1 MKHSLHKRGLA
12 GSDSARMRRNHHA
25 SLLAS
30 IVALSAALLLV
41 QPSAQARADER
52 SEQNDRSDHFAIR
65 TLSGDAE
72 RVSGGSALVEITFP
86 FADARRALVV
96 ELNGADVSG
105 AFRPGGKANSLV
117 GLVTGLALG
126 ENRLTVEGRGLPRES
141 LDLTNYSIKGPI
153 ISGPQI
159 EPFICQTQ
167 TFKLPDGTFLGSP
180 LDADCSAPTVVTYV
194 YLSTITGTFVA
205 LPSPTSLPADVA
217 KTTTSAGKT
226 VPYVVRVETGTINRG
241 IYQNAILFDPTSDSA
256 PSPFSPPKGWNHR
269 LVAIHGAG
277 CPGGWYTQGTAEG
290 VNVLQNMY
298 LSQGY
303 ALFINTL
310 QNPSNSCNP
319 FVAGE
324 SAMMGKEH
332 FIKTFGVPDFTLS
345 TGGSGGAYTSLD
357 IADAFPGLIDGI
369 FINATFPDAAEI
381 ALSGLDGHLLT
392 HYFTVTNPTGFT
404 DAQQVA
410 VSGYDGHQAWYDA
423 ANQSQRTDPVP
434 GRVDVVGYASAVWNA
449 IVPVSLRYDPVTN
462 PRGARPTVWDV
473 SRNIYGTDPTT
484 GFALRTYDNVG
495 VQYGLG
501 ALKAGTI
508 SKAQFLDLNQRIGG
522 VDRDDNY
529 VSSRT
534 VGDLGALR
542 RSYQAGLN
550 LSGGGGLAATP
561 IIDFGFYNE
570 AAGYH
575 YQWHH
580 FAVRERLIIANGD
593 ADNHVFWRG
602 TDATSVPLTQAFAV
616 MAQWVAAIKADH
628 SRASPPEKVIRNKP
642 AAAVDGC
649 YTTAN
654 PPQFIAEPQTFSNQ
668 PDSQCN
674 TLFPSF
680 GFPRLVAGGP
690 LAGNNLKCELKP
702 IDFRDYAVTFTTAE
716 AQQLRSIF
724 PQGVCNW
731 SKPGV
736 EFRPVE
742 VGISFG
748 PAPSED
754 EDERRELA
762 SR

>member
-25 SLLAS
+25 SLIAS

-205 LPSPTSLPADVA
+205 LPSPTSLPADIA

-256 PSPFSPPKGWNHR
+256 PSPFSPPKGWNKR
-269 LVAIHGAG
+269 VIAIHGAG

-357 IADAFPGLIDGI
+357 IADAFPGLI
-369 FINATFPDAAEI
+369 
-381 ALSGLDGHLLT
+381 
-392 HYFTVTNPTGFT
+392 
-404 DAQQVA
+404 
-410 VSGYDGHQAWYDA
+410 
-423 ANQSQRTDPVP
+423 
-434 GRVDVVGYASAVWNA
+434 DVVGYASAVWNA

-602 TDATSVPLTQAFAV
+602 TDATSVSLTQAFAV

-702 IDFRDYAVTFTTAE
+702 IDYRDYAVTFTTAE

-731 SKPGV
+731 SKP
-736 EFRPVE
+736 R
-742 VGISFG
+742 
-748 PAPSED
+748 
-754 EDERRELA
+754 
-762 SR
+762 